1 MTGVTEH
8 SAGVGLDARPFA
20 KGLVQI
26 YTGNGK
32 GKTTAAL
39 GLALRAA
46 GHGLRVYFGQ
56 FMKGVP
62 YGELSALVQLP
73 SVTIRQF
80 GAQRWTHPEDVTA
93 EDRALAQV
101 GLQECTEVL
110 HSGGYDV
117 VVLDEINVAAAWGLL
132 PVDQVACLVLAKPAG
147 VELILTGRYVPER
160 ILRLADL
167 VTEMN
172 EIKHPFSSGITS
184 RQGIEF

>member
-1 MTGVTEH
+1 MTED
-8 SAGVGLDARPFA
+8 SADVELDRRPFA

-39 GLALRAA
+39 GLTLRAA
-46 GHGLRVYFGQ
+46 GHGLQIYFGQ

-62 YGELSALVQLP
+62 YGELSALAQLP
-73 SVTIRQF
+73 GVTIRQF
-80 GAQRWTHPEDVTA
+80 GARRWTHPNEITA

-101 GLQECTEVL
+101 GMRGCAEAL
-110 HSGGYDV
+110 HSGEYDV

-132 PVDQVACLVLAKPAG
+132 SVDEVVSLISTKPAR

-160 ILRLADL
+160 ILHLADL
-167 VTEMN
+167 VTEMS
-172 EIKHPFSSGITS
+172 EIKHPLNSGITS

>member
-1 MTGVTEH
+1 MTGTIED
-8 SAGVGLDARPFA
+8 SASVELDRRPFTE
-20 KGLVQI
+20 GLVQV

-39 GLALRAA
+39 GLALRAT

-62 YGELSALVQLP
+62 YGELSAVAQLP
-73 SVTIRQF
+73 SVTIKQF
-80 GAQRWTHPEDVTA
+80 GAKRWTHPEEITA
-93 EDRALAQV
+93 EDRMLAHV
-101 GLQECTEVL
+101 GLQGCAEAL
-110 HSGGYDV
+110 HCGRYDV

-132 PVDQVACLVLAKPAG
+132 PVDEVVRLISTKPAR
-147 VELILTGRYVPER
+147 VELILTGRYAPER

-172 EIKHPFSSGITS
+172 EVKHPFDSGVTS